1 MGSKKTVTSSGRKDQ
16 DASRDPT
23 LARRSPGGEA
33 GRVGVCQQTE
43 IPPYPSSYAKW
54 GQQKPLTPW
63 VAPEMFSEGQIPP
76 GSNVPPDDAHL
87 SRGRDRDSTTSVGL
101 CQLQISRRKR
111 GHLPAIYPCSGT
123 E

>member
-76 GSNVPPDDAHL
+76 VLMFLLMMLTCPEEGIGIPRL
-87 SRGRDRDSTTSVGL
+87 L
-101 CQLQISRRKR
+101 
-111 GHLPAIYPCSGT
+111 
-123 E
+123 